1 MGIICRISIK
11 IACICI
17 CHILEFYIGCYMN
30 RFIQKTTQRGF
41 TLIELMICIAIL
53 AILAIIAYPSFATY
67 MQNARIENARASMV
81 DAIHSLER
89 QYAQTP
95 KFSTANI
102 NSITNEYY
110 DLSFNAIN
118 DSSYYLT
125 AKPKS
130 GVFSS
135 SVLASVPMNI
145 YYDSITATFA
155 RCSESG
161 LNTAIQEAQTKKTS
175 TTNSN
180 TGCKPLS

>member
-1 MGIICRISIK
+1 
-11 IACICI
+11 
-17 CHILEFYIGCYMN
+17 MN
-30 RFIQKTTQRGF
+30 QFTKKTTARGF
-41 TLIELMICIAIL
+41 TLIELMVSIALL

-67 MQNARIENARASMV
+67 VQNTRIENARASML

-89 QYAQTP
+89 QYAQKP
-95 KFSTANI
+95 QFSTANI
-102 NSITNEYY
+102 NDITNEYY

-130 GVFSS
+130 GVFSD
-135 SVLASVPMNI
+135 SVLSNVPMNI
-145 YYDSITATFA
+145 YYDSITATFS

-161 LNTAIQEAQTKKTS
+161 LNTAVQEAETKKPS

>member
-1 MGIICRISIK
+1 
-11 IACICI
+11 
-17 CHILEFYIGCYMN
+17 MN

-110 DLSFNAIN
+110 NLSFNAIN

-155 RCSESG
+155 RCTDGG
-161 LNTAIQEAQTKKTS
+161 LNAAIQEAQTKKPS

>member
-1 MGIICRISIK
+1 
-11 IACICI
+11 
-17 CHILEFYIGCYMN
+17 MN
-30 RFIQKTTQRGF
+30 QFTQKTTARGF
-41 TLIELMICIAIL
+41 TLMELMISIALL

-67 MQNARIENARASMV
+67 MQNTRIENARASML

-89 QYAQTP
+89 QYAQKP
-95 KFSTANI
+95 QFSTANI
-102 NSITNEYY
+102 NDITNQYY

-130 GVFSS
+130 GVFSD
-135 SVLASVPMNI
+135 SVLSSVPMNI
-145 YYDSITATFA
+145 YYDSITATFS

-161 LNTAIQEAQTKKTS
+161 LDTAIQEAQTKKPS

>member
-1 MGIICRISIK
+1 
-11 IACICI
+11 
-17 CHILEFYIGCYMN
+17 MN
-30 RFIQKTTQRGF
+30 QFTKKTTARGF
-41 TLIELMICIAIL
+41 TLIELMVSIAIL
-53 AILAIIAYPSFATY
+53 AILAMIAYPSFATY
-67 MQNARIENARASMV
+67 VQNTRIENARASML

-89 QYAQTP
+89 QYAQKP
-95 KFSTANI
+95 QFSTANI
-102 NSITNEYY
+102 NDITNEYY

-130 GVFSS
+130 GVFSD

-145 YYDSITATFA
+145 YYDSITATFS

-161 LNTAIQEAQTKKTS
+161 LNTAVQEAQTKKPS

>member
-1 MGIICRISIK
+1 
-11 IACICI
+11 
-17 CHILEFYIGCYMN
+17 MN

-110 DLSFNAIN
+110 NLSFNAIN

-155 RCSESG
+155 RCTDGG
-161 LNTAIQEAQTKKTS
+161 LNTAVQEAQTKKPS

-180 TGCKPLS
+180 TGCRPLS

>member
-1 MGIICRISIK
+1 
-11 IACICI
+11 
-17 CHILEFYIGCYMN
+17 MN
-30 RFIQKTTQRGF
+30 QFTKKTTARGF
-41 TLIELMICIAIL
+41 TLMELMISIALL
-53 AILAIIAYPSFATY
+53 AILASIAYPSFATY
-67 MQNARIENARASMV
+67 VQNTRIENARASML

-89 QYAQTP
+89 QYAQKP
-95 KFSTANI
+95 QFSTANI
-102 NSITNEYY
+102 NDISNEYY
-110 DLSFNAIN
+110 DLSFSAIN

-130 GVFSS
+130 GVFSD

-145 YYDSITATFA
+145 YYDSITATFS

-161 LNTAIQEAQTKKTS
+161 LNTAVQEAQTKKPS

>member
-1 MGIICRISIK
+1 
-11 IACICI
+11 
-17 CHILEFYIGCYMN
+17 MN
-30 RFIQKTTQRGF
+30 QFTKKMTARGF
-41 TLIELMICIAIL
+41 TLMELMISIALL

-67 MQNARIENARASMV
+67 MQNTRIENARASML

-89 QYAQTP
+89 QYAQKP
-95 KFSTANI
+95 QFSTANI
-102 NSITNEYY
+102 NDITNEYY
-110 DLSFNAIN
+110 DLSFSAIN

-130 GVFSS
+130 GVFSD

-145 YYDSITATFA
+145 YYDSITATFS

-161 LNTAIQEAQTKKTS
+161 LNSAVQEAQTKKPS

-180 TGCKPLS
+180 TGCRPLS

>member
-1 MGIICRISIK
+1 
-11 IACICI
+11 
-17 CHILEFYIGCYMN
+17 MN
-30 RFIQKTTQRGF
+30 QFTKKTTARGF
-41 TLIELMICIAIL
+41 TLIELMVSIALL

-67 MQNARIENARASMV
+67 VQNTRIENARASML

-89 QYAQTP
+89 QYAQKP
-95 KFSTANI
+95 QFSTANI
-102 NSITNEYY
+102 NDITNEYY
-110 DLSFNAIN
+110 NLSFNAIN

-130 GVFSS
+130 GVFSD

-145 YYDSITATFA
+145 YYDSITATFS

-161 LNTAIQEAQTKKTS
+161 LNTAVQEAQTKKPS

-180 TGCKPLS
+180 TGCRPLS

>member
-1 MGIICRISIK
+1 
-11 IACICI
+11 
-17 CHILEFYIGCYMN
+17 MN
-30 RFIQKTTQRGF
+30 QFTKKTTARGF
-41 TLIELMICIAIL
+41 TLIELMVSIALL

-67 MQNARIENARASMV
+67 LQNTR
-81 DAIHSLER
+81 
-89 QYAQTP
+89 
-95 KFSTANI
+95 STANI
-102 NSITNEYY
+102 NDITNEYY
-110 DLSFNAIN
+110 NLSFNAIN

-130 GVFSS
+130 GVFSD

-145 YYDSITATFA
+145 YYDSITATFS

-161 LNTAIQEAQTKKTS
+161 LDTAIQEAQTKKPS

>member
-1 MGIICRISIK
+1 
-11 IACICI
+11 
-17 CHILEFYIGCYMN
+17 MN
-30 RFIQKTTQRGF
+30 QFTKKMTARGF
-41 TLIELMICIAIL
+41 TLMELMISIALL

-67 MQNARIENARASMV
+67 MQNTRIENARASML

-89 QYAQTP
+89 QYAQKP
-95 KFSTANI
+95 QFSTANI
-102 NSITNEYY
+102 NDITNEYY

-130 GVFSS
+130 GVFSD

-145 YYDSITATFA
+145 YYDSITATFS

-161 LNTAIQEAQTKKTS
+161 LNTAVQEAQTKKPS

>member
-1 MGIICRISIK
+1 
-11 IACICI
+11 
-17 CHILEFYIGCYMN
+17 MN
-30 RFIQKTTQRGF
+30 QFTKKTTARGF
-41 TLIELMICIAIL
+41 TLMELMISIAIL

-67 MQNARIENARASMV
+67 MQNARIENARASML

-102 NSITNEYY
+102 NGITNEYY
-110 DLSFNAIN
+110 NLSFNAIN

-135 SVLASVPMNI
+135 SVLATVPMNI
-145 YYDSITATFA
+145 YYDSITATFS

-161 LNTAIQEAQTKKTS
+161 LNTAVQEAQTKKPS

-180 TGCKPLS
+180 TGCRPLS

>member
-1 MGIICRISIK
+1 
-11 IACICI
+11 
-17 CHILEFYIGCYMN
+17 MN
-30 RFIQKTTQRGF
+30 QFTKKTTARGF
-41 TLIELMICIAIL
+41 TLMELMISIALL

-67 MQNARIENARASMV
+67 VQNTRIENARASML

-89 QYAQTP
+89 QYAQKP
-95 KFSTANI
+95 QFSTANI
-102 NSITNEYY
+102 NDITNEYY
-110 DLSFNAIN
+110 NLSFNAIN
-118 DSSYYLT
+118 DGSYYLT

-130 GVFSS
+130 GVFSD

-145 YYDSITATFA
+145 YYDSITATFS

-161 LNTAIQEAQTKKTS
+161 LNTAVQEAQTKKPS

>member
-1 MGIICRISIK
+1 
-11 IACICI
+11 
-17 CHILEFYIGCYMN
+17 MN
-30 RFIQKTTQRGF
+30 QFTKKTTARGF
-41 TLIELMICIAIL
+41 TLIELMVSIAIL
-53 AILAIIAYPSFATY
+53 AILAMIAYPSFATFV
-67 MQNARIENARASMV
+67 QNTRIENARASML

-89 QYAQTP
+89 QYAQKP
-95 KFSTANI
+95 QFSTANI
-102 NSITNEYY
+102 NDITNEYY

-130 GVFSS
+130 GVFSD

-145 YYDSITATFA
+145 YYDSITATFS

-161 LNTAIQEAQTKKTS
+161 LNSAVQEAQTKKPS

-180 TGCKPLS
+180 TGCRPLS

>member
-1 MGIICRISIK
+1 
-11 IACICI
+11 
-17 CHILEFYIGCYMN
+17 MN
-30 RFIQKTTQRGF
+30 QFTKKTTARGF
-41 TLIELMICIAIL
+41 TLMELMISIAIL

-67 MQNARIENARASMV
+67 VQNTRIENARASML

-89 QYAQTP
+89 QYAQKP
-95 KFSTANI
+95 QFSTANI
-102 NSITNEYY
+102 DDITNEYY
-110 DLSFNAIN
+110 NLSFNAIN
-118 DSSYYLT
+118 DGSYYLT

-155 RCSESG
+155 RCTDGG
-161 LNTAIQEAQTKKTS
+161 LNTAIQEAQTKKPS